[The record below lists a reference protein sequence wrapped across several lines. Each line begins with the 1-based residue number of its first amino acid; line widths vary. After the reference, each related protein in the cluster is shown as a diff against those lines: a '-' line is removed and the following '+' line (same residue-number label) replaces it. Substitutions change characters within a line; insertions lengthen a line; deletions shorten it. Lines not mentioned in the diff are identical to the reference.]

1 MTPRQRI
8 LTALDHQPPDRTPVD
23 GWFHP
28 EVVVALKRHFQT
40 DDWATVLE
48 HLGIDG
54 WTELAP
60 SIHFAE
66 FDAKAGPRPG
76 HPAGDRA
83 VWIDESTYED
93 GWGIR
98 FRLGRSDRY
107 QRWLSG
113 PLQSAETSDDVLR
126 YRFPSPDD
134 VRQPPDYAN
143 QVAALKAEGR
153 FVTGEIDNPYKRF
166 WHLRGYENALMDYR
180 INVPVLEAVY
190 DRLYPLATELALRM
204 ARAGVDMIQVV
215 GDVAMQDRIIMGPE
229 LWRKYDKPRWASLI
243 DACRAVNPE
252 TIFFFHSDGKLT
264 DLMDD
269 LVDVG
274 FTVINPIQPECMDP
288 VDVKRRWGN
297 RITLHGGIS
306 IQRTLPFGTAAD
318 VRREVEDLI
327 RACGYNGGLI
337 MMPSNN
343 IQPDTPVENIVACY
357 AAARELDPR
366 KLG

>member
-8 LTALDHQPPDRTPVD
+8 LNALDHQPPDRTPVD

-76 HPAGDRA
+76 HRAGDRA

-166 WHLRGYENALMDYR
+166 WHLRDRTADLSAPCWGETPDLVLQTIAGLDGGRQDPAPSPAAEAPGVEQAAGWILRAALTR
-180 INVPVLEAVY
+180 PAE
-190 DRLYPLATELALRM
+190 LYPRYAVALR
-204 ARAGVDMIQVV
+204 AISA
-215 GDVAMQDRIIMGPE
+215 
-229 LWRKYDKPRWASLI
+229 LSPR
-243 DACRAVNPE
+243 R
-252 TIFFFHSDGKLT
+252 
-264 DLMDD
+264 
-269 LVDVG
+269 
-274 FTVINPIQPECMDP
+274 
-288 VDVKRRWGN
+288 
-297 RITLHGGIS
+297 
-306 IQRTLPFGTAAD
+306 
-318 VRREVEDLI
+318 
-327 RACGYNGGLI
+327 
-337 MMPSNN
+337 
-343 IQPDTPVENIVACY
+343 
-357 AAARELDPR
+357 AAALVRTI
-366 KLG
+366 GI